1 MTTWYFTMTMR
12 TPQQTRTNAP
22 GIHQADAFNLE
33 TRTVLIF
40 KFAGNLRRFYR
51 QISLNVDT
59 PAQGLRLLL
68 AQISNSKSLSQ
79 YKAADAGSG

>member
-22 GIHQADAFNLE
+22 GIHQADAFNME

-59 PAQGLRLLL
+59 PAQGFAFFWRRFRI
-68 AQISNSKSLSQ
+68 Q
-79 YKAADAGSG
+79 KAFLNTKDAGSG

>member
-1 MTTWYFTMTMR
+1 MPDTSADENKCARHTSSR
-12 TPQQTRTNAP
+12 R
-22 GIHQADAFNLE
+22 IHLE

-68 AQISNSKSLSQ
+68 AQDFEFK
-79 YKAADAGSG
+79 KAFLNTKLRCG